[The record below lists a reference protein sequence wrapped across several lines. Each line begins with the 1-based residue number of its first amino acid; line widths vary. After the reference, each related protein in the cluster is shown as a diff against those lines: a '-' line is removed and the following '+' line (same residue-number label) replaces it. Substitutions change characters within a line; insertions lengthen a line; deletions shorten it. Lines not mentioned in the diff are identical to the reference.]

1 MLDRSYLFLEIHVI
15 LLRIESTVTQRTLRL
30 IGKAIAKLLPE
41 VKTALIGSIVA
52 TKWINNKVLKA
63 ARLSQ

>member
-15 LLRIESTVTQRTLRL
+15 LLRIESPVTQRTLRL
-30 IGKAIAKLLPE
+30 IGKAITKLLPE

-52 TKWINNKVLKA
+52 TKMD
-63 ARLSQ
+63 R